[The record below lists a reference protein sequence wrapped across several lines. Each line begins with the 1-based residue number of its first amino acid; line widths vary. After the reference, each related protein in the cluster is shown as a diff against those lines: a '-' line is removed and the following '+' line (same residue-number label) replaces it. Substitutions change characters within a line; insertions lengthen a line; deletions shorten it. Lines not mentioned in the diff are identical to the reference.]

1 MSPAQL
7 DTCRNCLDKPL
18 ATPGTNSNVA
28 GLEIPIAT
36 ALARQQGG
44 YLEIE
49 SQQGQG
55 TSVSLVLPVG
65 ADRVGLAAES
75 EVDQNGQIAC

>member
-1 MSPAQL
+1 M
-7 DTCRNCLDKPL
+7 
-18 ATPGTNSNVA
+18 PGANTNIA

-65 ADRVGLAAES
+65 TDRVDLATES